1 MISILTTA
9 LVTVSDGAHVRI
21 VVLLDLKEDAEG
33 GNGVVGWWR
42 GHGLGEAGPVQRV
55 EVNQVQLHRMSGLNV
70 STTVGLRHCALKGI
84 FGSSIN
90 KALMEKYNNRISML

>member
-70 STTVGLRHCALKGI
+70 STTVGLAIAL
-84 FGSSIN
+84 
-90 KALMEKYNNRISML
+90 